1 MSSMNISLPE
11 ALKAYVDAQ
20 VEARGYGT
28 ASEFVSELIRKDQ
41 DDIQRFREKILEGM
55 RSPIDGPLDKAYF
68 DSLRA
73 RLATKTST

>member
-20 VEARGYGT
+20 AEARGFGT
-28 ASEFVSELIRKDQ
+28 ASEFVGALIRKDQ
-41 DDIQRFREKILEGM
+41 DDVQRFRELILEGM